1 MAPAVTLT
9 VPGICTNPGGFG
21 PGSFQPIFG
30 VGRLGL
36 SRRVDSALSCFGPV
50 SIGIGIE
57 AVQGRGIVG
66 RGLRSRGWGS
76 ENAVGFNTGRQPS
89 KAG

>member
-1 MAPAVTLT
+1 MAPAVTLK
-9 VPGICTNPGGFG
+9 VPVICTNPGGIG
-21 PGSFQPIFG
+21 PGSFRPIFG

-36 SRRVDSALSCFGPV
+36 SRQVDSALTHFGPI

-57 AVQGRGIVG
+57 AVKGRGVVG
-66 RGLRSRGWGS
+66 RGRSRGWGS
-76 ENAVGFNTGRQPS
+76 ENAIGFNTGRQPN